1 MRIYARALFLSIAFH
16 RPAARLR
23 QKCLDIF
30 NALGVKDVY
39 APKRKQ
45 GESEH

>member
-1 MRIYARALFLSIAFH
+1 VNVIFI
-16 RPAARLR
+16 
-23 QKCLDIF
+23 LDIF
-30 NALGVKDVY
+30 DVLRVKDVY